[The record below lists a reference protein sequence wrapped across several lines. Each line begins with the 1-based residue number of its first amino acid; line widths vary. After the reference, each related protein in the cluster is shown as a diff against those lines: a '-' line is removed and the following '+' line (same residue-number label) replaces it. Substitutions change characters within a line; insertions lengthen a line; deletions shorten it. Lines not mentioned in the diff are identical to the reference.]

1 MVKQIKWWKV
11 LRFMVLPLM
20 LLLAGCT
27 VSLQD
32 DIPPEMPASVVEAGT
47 EDSARPADAV
57 TPPAPGDEGSD
68 ELLPDAELQPPD
80 EATSDGTD
88 ETAASGPTDGTSDS
102 ADSSSAPQ
110 EDVIHTVVRG
120 ETLGTIAQQYGVTV
134 DEIAAA
140 NNIAN
145 VNVISVGDELV
156 IPLSTTGTEEGEG
169 DSEETDS
176 ADATPTATPDPNQ
189 DTIYI
194 VKPGDNLYRIALN
207 YGITVDELAAYNGI
221 ANVNRIEVG
230 QEIRIPNQ

>member
-1 MVKQIKWWKV
+1 MVKQITWWKM
-11 LRFMVLPLM
+11 LRLIALPLM

-32 DIPPEMPASVVEAGT
+32 EIPPEMPAAVVEAST
-47 EDSARPADAV
+47 DESARPVDEI
-57 TPPAPGDEGSD
+57 TPPAPGDGSNS
-68 ELLPDAELQPPD
+68 ELLPDAELLPGETP
-80 EATSDGTD
+80 SDGSG
-88 ETAASGPTDGTSDS
+88 ETAPPAPTDGTSDS
-102 ADSSSAPQ
+102 AETTDALSGPQ

-140 NNIAN
+140 NNITN
-145 VNVISVGDELV
+145 VNVIAVGQQLV
-156 IPLSTTGTEEGEG
+156 IPLSTTGTDESETG
-169 DSEETDS
+169 DDS
-176 ADATPTATPDPNQ
+176 ADTDPKPTPDPLQ

-207 YGITVDELAAYNGI
+207 NGITVEELAAYNNI